1 MAVERPLPP
10 EMIPDQE
17 AAGLGLNPIAL
28 VLRRWP
34 LLLVGLAVGALCGA
48 LIHLT
53 STPAYQSTAQL
64 LVIKKRNDVTY
75 GSDSRSTQVEDYVAT
90 QLTLIKS
97 EKIRRS
103 AAKELRKMTTRNPL
117 PNDDGVVAEMLK
129 YGLNAAKD
137 KDALSTGSI
146 GSGIVIL
153 TFRGGDPNDTKTY
166 LEAVIRAYQG
176 ELTGVYDRATED
188 RLQNLNALLESK
200 VKERA
205 TRITDKFK
213 FREKLGRVTNEEL
226 AGVRIRL
233 GVMRG
238 DLNKFSSELVQVE
251 RTLVQISKATINR
264 RDRIALYAQLTGQS
278 RSASF
283 FGEAGGP
290 EQSLRILEAQYSAQ
304 GEKLGKDHP
313 QMKEMLAQIKFYK
326 EEIARLNPANPEG
339 IVDELSIYGAFMKE
353 KDTTLRLQIKDLE
366 KNIKKD
372 DEKMLDAGTITSQIE
387 QKELEI
393 RSSDADILRLTAD
406 ISSTDAT
413 RGAGGYSASDIT
425 PPNFGGKVA
434 PVMVQSAL
442 FGMVIGLM
450 LGGGAMAFAEYND
463 KSFKSPAEIRKRL
476 GVPVI
481 GHIPELRL
489 DLPAESGTPSGM
501 RASMAAALRPKSIEA
516 EAYRGVRTQLY
527 FSTQGRGHQVI
538 QVTSPNPGDGKSTL
552 AANLAI
558 TIAQSGK
565 RVVLLDCD
573 MRKPQVHKIFELE
586 KDGKKLEFGLSD
598 IISGNATIARALK
611 RSPVPNLDLIPCG
624 PRPKN
629 PAELLTSPRLQQLM
643 DDLKSQYDFVIVDTP
658 PVLAVSDPAN
668 VAPRVDGVI
677 IVFKMTKNARPAAER
692 TNEQLLALGANVLG
706 VVVNGSAGSISTS
719 YNGYNYGSRYGYRY
733 TDYTYAYNYGL
744 ENDADDDDNDGGV
757 DEKAKPR
764 KAGK

>member
-1 MAVERPLPP
+1 
-10 EMIPDQE
+10 
-17 AAGLGLNPIAL
+17 
-28 VLRRWP
+28 
-34 LLLVGLAVGALCGA
+34 
-48 LIHLT
+48 
-53 STPAYQSTAQL
+53 
-64 LVIKKRNDVTY
+64 
-75 GSDSRSTQVEDYVAT
+75 
-90 QLTLIKS
+90 
-97 EKIRRS
+97 
-103 AAKELRKMTTRNPL
+103 
-117 PNDDGVVAEMLK
+117 
-129 YGLNAAKD
+129 
-137 KDALSTGSI
+137 
-146 GSGIVIL
+146 
-153 TFRGGDPNDTKTY
+153 
-166 LEAVIRAYQG
+166 
-176 ELTGVYDRATED
+176 
-188 RLQNLNALLESK
+188 
-200 VKERA
+200 
-205 TRITDKFK
+205 
-213 FREKLGRVTNEEL
+213 
-226 AGVRIRL
+226 
-233 GVMRG
+233 
-238 DLNKFSSELVQVE
+238 
-251 RTLVQISKATINR
+251 
-264 RDRIALYAQLTGQS
+264 
-278 RSASF
+278 
-283 FGEAGGP
+283 
-290 EQSLRILEAQYSAQ
+290 
-304 GEKLGKDHP
+304 
-313 QMKEMLAQIKFYK
+313 
-326 EEIARLNPANPEG
+326 
-339 IVDELSIYGAFMKE
+339 MKE

-366 KNIKKD
+366 KNIEKD

-643 DDLKSQYDFVIVDTP
+643 DDLRSQYDFVIVDTP